1 MMKQRREHYRVSYPD
16 TLRPLIL
23 TESKTHKVIDI
34 SVDGVR
40 FKIDKT
46 ETFSAGNIFSGYI
59 KFHDDPELVDFN
71 SQILRVANDEIIVF
85 FEKPIS
91 IQRIKIENIFIAY
104 KLQLSLLM
112 SNLSPAN
119 NFSI

>member
-1 MMKQRREHYRVSYPD
+1 MMNQRREHYRISYPD

-23 TESKTHKVIDI
+23 TESKTYKIIDI

-40 FKIDKT
+40 LKTDKA

-59 KFHDDPELVDFN
+59 KFYDDPELVDFN
-71 SQILRVANDEIIVF
+71 GQILRTDNDEIIVF
-85 FEKPIS
+85 FENPIT
-91 IQRIKIENIFIAY
+91 IQRIKIENLFIAY

-112 SNLSPAN
+112 NNLSSEN
-119 NFSI
+119 NLSI